1 MSNILANNINPR
13 SGNKITIGNVNT
25 AVAIAGTLTYE
36 DVTSIDSIGII
47 TARSGIHLD
56 DSIVHLGDTNT
67 KIRFPAADT
76 ITAETG
82 GSERVRITSGGR
94 IGINASNNT
103 SYDANADDVLIASDG
118 NTGITIRSVGST
130 PFAMIHFADGV
141 SDNSEKRA
149 GRILYQH
156 DGNNMSF
163 HTDDTERLRITGAG
177 NVLVGTTD
185 DTIYNNGDSDSE
197 GIVLRNGEVIDI
209 ARKGDLQL
217 TLNRQTNDGHHIG
230 FFRSGSPKSYIS
242 TRNDAF
248 CIDVNSSERLRITG
262 TGRFGFNTTNPP
274 RDYCFM
280 SGQADTNIQITNYT
294 TGVDDSAGSLI
305 QQDGNDLY
313 IWNKENSF
321 MSLGT
326 NATEK
331 VRITSAGDVGIGD
344 NNPDSSYGT
353 NLSIY
358 DSGTAGARIK
368 LADSTSGKGSSDGF
382 DLIDV
387 GGTAYLINR
396 DPGALVFSTN
406 NTERLRID
414 SSGNVSIVGDNQ
426 KLLMGAGDDLEIYH
440 DGNHSYIKN
449 GTGNLYIQHGA
460 ENMAQ
465 FTSDGNVELYY
476 DNSKKFETT
485 SRGITVNESSAITL
499 EYNTSTYKDL
509 TYTGVRYIYISDS
522 GNDTTGNGT
531 SASPWRTMSKALAEV
546 PRVLVWDAQIIIMGS
561 SFTDGTGSNSLDG
574 IVGKGQLLIT
584 SQSGVVTYN
593 KTKQFT
599 VYDCHARI
607 KFQNIAFVCGN
618 GSTGFALERNHYIH
632 FQSGCTYEFQGQS
645 GWSWQAGVYAIH
657 NDRII
662 VSCNTT
668 CTNSSTSGLGGV
680 WLFDTCRTVSFDGDL
695 TKNGTKFNNHGIAC
709 TNGTWI
715 YLSGDI
721 TNFERGLSLGAN
733 HYGNETRADGV
744 IAGTT
749 ISNCTDGV
757 KLYHNSILRNYSSSF
772 SGNSNT
778 NIDSTNGFLV

>member
-1 MSNILANNINPR
+1 
-13 SGNKITIGNVNT
+13 
-25 AVAIAGTLTYE
+25 
-36 DVTSIDSIGII
+36 
-47 TARSGIHLD
+47 
-56 DSIVHLGDTNT
+56 
-67 KIRFPAADT
+67 
-76 ITAETG
+76 
-82 GSERVRITSGGR
+82 
-94 IGINASNNT
+94 
-103 SYDANADDVLIASDG
+103 
-118 NTGITIRSVGST
+118 
-130 PFAMIHFADGV
+130 
-141 SDNSEKRA
+141 
-149 GRILYQH
+149 
-156 DGNNMSF
+156 
-163 HTDDTERLRITGAG
+163 
-177 NVLVGTTD
+177 
-185 DTIYNNGDSDSE
+185 
-197 GIVLRNGEVIDI
+197 
-209 ARKGDLQL
+209 
-217 TLNRQTNDGHHIG
+217 
-230 FFRSGSPKSYIS
+230 
-242 TRNDAF
+242 
-248 CIDVNSSERLRITG
+248 
-262 TGRFGFNTTNPP
+262 
-274 RDYCFM
+274 M